1 VFTLKSRP
9 LKFTL
14 VVVGLSLLILSAYF
28 GVTPQE
34 VNLHE
39 VKKFNEFMAKAEK
52 GDAEAQFNVGYCYM
66 RGAGVPLDEAQ
77 AAVWYRKAAEQ
88 GKGYAKA
95 EVLIE
100 ITRMTP
106 ESVKVFKDF
115 KAKAEKGDAEAQV
128 GLGNCYANG
137 AGVAWDYVQAAQ
149 WYRKAADQGH
159 PHAQFTLGVCY
170 VNGKGV
176 TSDQVEA
183 VNWWRKSAVLG
194 YADAQFDLG
203 LRYENGPG
211 VEKDRV
217 LAAQWYQKAADQ
229 GHPDAQLYLG
239 HCYVRGEGV
248 EKDEIEAYAYY
259 NLAGIHSAYALHHF
273 TILEKKMSR
282 EEIITGQKRTR
293 ELRKEIEDKMAANKS
308 K

>member
-1 VFTLKSRP
+1 
-9 LKFTL
+9 
-14 VVVGLSLLILSAYF
+14 
-28 GVTPQE
+28 
-34 VNLHE
+34 
-39 VKKFNEFMAKAEK
+39 
-52 GDAEAQFNVGYCYM
+52 
-66 RGAGVPLDEAQ
+66 
-77 AAVWYRKAAEQ
+77 
-88 GKGYAKA
+88 
-95 EVLIE
+95 
-100 ITRMTP
+100 
-106 ESVKVFKDF
+106 
-115 KAKAEKGDAEAQV
+115 
-128 GLGNCYANG
+128 
-137 AGVAWDYVQAAQ
+137 VAWDYVQAAQ

-183 VNWWRKSAVLG
+183 VNWWRKSAEQG

-217 LAAQWYQKAADQ
+217 LSAQWYRKAADQ

-239 HCYVRGEGV
+239 HCYAHGEGV

-259 NLAGIHSAYALHHF
+259 NLAGIHSNLALHYF

-282 EEIITGQKRTR
+282 EEIVTGQKRTR
-293 ELRKEIEDKMAANKS
+293 ELRKEIEDNTAANMS

>member
-1 VFTLKSRP
+1 
-9 LKFTL
+9 
-14 VVVGLSLLILSAYF
+14 
-28 GVTPQE
+28 
-34 VNLHE
+34 
-39 VKKFNEFMAKAEK
+39 
-52 GDAEAQFNVGYCYM
+52 M

-88 GKGYAKA
+88 GKGYAQA

-100 ITRMTP
+100 VTRMTP
-106 ESVKVFKDF
+106 ESVKVFKEF

-149 WYRKAADQGH
+149 WYRKAADQGYAR
-159 PHAQFTLGVCY
+159 AQFILGVCY

-176 TSDQVEA
+176 TSNQVEA
-183 VNWWRKSAVLG
+183 VNWWRKSAEQG

-211 VEKDRV
+211 VEKDRL
-217 LAAQWYQKAADQ
+217 LAAQWYRKAADQ
-229 GHPDAQLYLG
+229 GHPNAQLYLG
-239 HCYVRGEGV
+239 HCYARGEGV

-259 NLAGIHSAYALHHF
+259 NLAGIHSIYARHSF
-273 TILEKKMSR
+273 DFLEKMMSR
-282 EEIITGQKRTR
+282 AEIVAGQKRTR
-293 ELRKEIEDKMAANKS
+293 ELRKEIEQKISENKT

>member
-1 VFTLKSRP
+1 MLTLKSRP

-28 GVTPQE
+28 GVTPHE

-52 GDAEAQFNVGYCYM
+52 GDAEAQFNVGYCYI

-100 ITRMTP
+100 TTRMTP

-128 GLGNCYANG
+128 GLGSCYANG

-183 VNWWRKSAVLG
+183 VNWWRKSAEQG

-217 LAAQWYQKAADQ
+217 LSAQWYRKAADQ

-239 HCYVRGEGV
+239 HCYAHGEGV

-259 NLAGIHSAYALHHF
+259 NLAGIHSNLALPYF

-282 EEIITGQKRTR
+282 EEIVTGQKRTR
-293 ELRKEIEDKMAANKS
+293 ELRKEIEDNTAANMS